1 MREVGEN
8 YETLLSQ
15 HLTKAQSGS
24 IGCPLFSTL
33 TGKVITDP
41 SRFDAKYWRQNLES
55 PVLFST
61 AVQAL
66 LKSDDCKS
74 PNRVF
79 IEIGPHGALSGPL
92 REIFNHNCGGGAPL
106 YLSTLDRKSNDSASQ
121 LLHTAGDC
129 FALGVEVDLLKI
141 NGPGNTLTDLPI
153 YPWDHSEKYWK
164 ESRIT
169 KDWKFR
175 QFPNHE
181 LLGSRMTG
189 STDLE
194 PTWRG
199 FLSLESIPWL
209 NDHFLQGELVFP
221 GAAYVCMAGEAVL
234 QLVPGAD
241 SFSIR
246 HIAFKAP
253 LVLKEFER
261 VEIITNLRPQRLNIL
276 ADSVWFEFSI
286 TAYDSQS
293 QRWVRHSQGQVRAGA
308 DSIPTP
314 KKISKLDRSV
324 PVAQWYN
331 ILDRWGLSYRGPFQ
345 GLTEVSTD
353 PTKQLAAATVKDARG
368 AHSSRY
374 LIHPAAIDSC
384 LQLFSVAATSGL
396 SYRFNQI
403 VIPAGIGELYIS
415 RGSDAMPVEAFSDS
429 KLSRT
434 AFGDA
439 IMMND
444 DGEVALSIS
453 RVVMAV
459 HEDSGDLRSDGN
471 RLAAE
476 IEWRPWLEM
485 VPSSTFFPADSPD
498 DAYAN
503 QLKALVQM
511 CYLYILETADRIG
524 NLSTD
529 SPALEHWKNW
539 MLRQSASTRDGAESC
554 CPDGSQWALLES
566 PARQKL
572 ISDLAATLDYEVG
585 GAAIAR
591 GLKLN
596 FDNCVDYMEG
606 KLSPLE
612 CLVDDGLLQDF
623 YATDRSFSFWGNF
636 LGLLGHQIPTMRVL
650 EIGGGTGAA
659 TSALLKALRTQDGVS
674 LFSIYTF
681 TDISPEFTAAA
692 QERFSGIDNIE
703 FKRLDIKE
711 DIEQQGFEPHSFD
724 LVIASNVIHAT
735 PSLKRS
741 LQRVHDL
748 IAPSGYFI
756 LHELDT
762 EHPLI
767 PSVFG
772 VFPDWWAGAEDGRSE
787 TPFVRPERWESE
799 LKSTGFTGIEAIV
812 HDTPAPY
819 HLCASMI
826 TRPLAQDLPKWD
838 ICLLTANCIPNWALE
853 VESEFKHRGFNVSW
867 TTLELQQAAPS
878 QPDILIISLLD
889 IDSPFFDR
897 MTEEDFA
904 LLQHFINASDE
915 RSLIWA
921 MPSTQI
927 SCADPKY
934 ALTNGFFRSLRH
946 ESQMDMSVFE
956 IDVFDTT
963 ASRALVQLC
972 SEIKETREASRQAPD
987 FEFALQAGTIYTP
1000 RVHWRTPS
1008 QVCRI
1013 PDQAKLPRKI
1023 QIETYGLLDSLKWV
1037 SHELDTLQDGHVE
1050 IEVHYTALNF
1060 KVCSRLFIFLSS
1072 FKDPT
1077 C

>member
-1 MREVGEN
+1 MREVGGK
-8 YETLLSQ
+8 YESLLSQ
-15 HLTKAQSGS
+15 NIADAEASS
-24 IGCPLFSTL
+24 IACPLFSTV
-33 TGKVITDP
+33 TGKAITD
-41 SRFDAKYWRQNLES
+41 SSVLDAKYWRQNLES

-61 AVQAL
+61 GVHAL
-66 LKSDDCKS
+66 LRSDDCKA
-74 PNRVF
+74 PNRIF

-92 REIFNHNCGGGAPL
+92 RDIFHHHSGGDAPV
-106 YLSTLDRKSNDSASQ
+106 YLSTLDRHSNDSPSQ
-121 LLHTAGDC
+121 LLHTAANC
-129 FALGVEVDLLKI
+129 FSLGINIDLLKI
-141 NGPGNTLTDLPI
+141 NGPGDTLTDLPI
-153 YPWDHSEKYWK
+153 YPWDHGEKYWK

-189 STDLE
+189 STDFE

-209 NDHFLQGELVFP
+209 NDHLLQGELVFP
-221 GAAYVCMAGEAVL
+221 GAAYVCMAGEAIQ
-234 QLVPGAD
+234 QLVPESE

-246 HIAFKAP
+246 QIVFKAP

-261 VEIITNLRPQRLNIL
+261 VEIITNLRPQRLNII

-286 TAYDSQS
+286 TAYDPQS
-293 QRWVRHSQGQVRAGA
+293 QRWVKHSQGQVRAGA
-308 DSIPTP
+308 DSIPTA

-345 GLTEVSTD
+345 GLTDVSAD
-353 PTKQLAAATVKDARG
+353 PTKQLAAATVKDDRE

-384 LQLFSVAATSGL
+384 LQLFSVAATAGL
-396 SYRFNQI
+396 SYRFNHI
-403 VIPAGIGELYIS
+403 VIPAAIGELYIS
-415 RGSDAMPVEAFSDS
+415 RGSDTMPVEVLGDS
-429 KLSRT
+429 RLSRT

-444 DGEVALSIS
+444 NGEVALSINKA
-453 RVVMAV
+453 VMAMQ
-459 HEDSGDLRSDGN
+459 EDAGDLRSDGN

-485 VPSSTFFPADSPD
+485 VPSSTLFPADTRD

-503 QLKALVQM
+503 QIKALVQM

-524 NLSTD
+524 SLSTEI
-529 SPALEHWKNW
+529 PALENWKNW
-539 MLRQSASTRDGAESC
+539 MVRQSISTRDGAESF
-554 CPDGSQWALLES
+554 CPDGPKWAPLGS
-566 PARQKL
+566 PARQQL
-572 ISDLAATLDYEVG
+572 INDLAATLDYEVG

-623 YATDRSFSFWGNF
+623 YAMDRSFSFWGNF

-659 TSALLKALRTQDGVS
+659 TSALLKALRTQDGAS
-674 LFSIYTF
+674 LFSRYIF

-692 QERFSGIDNIE
+692 QERFSGIDNVE
-703 FKRLDIKE
+703 FQRLDIKE

-741 LQRVHDL
+741 LQRVHEL

-772 VFPDWWAGAEDGRSE
+772 VFPDWWSGAEDGRPE
-787 TPFVRPERWESE
+787 TPFVRPERWQSE
-799 LKSTGFTGIEAIV
+799 LKSAGFTGIEAIV
-812 HDTPAPY
+812 HDTPPPY
-819 HLCASMI
+819 HLCATMI
-826 TRPLAQDLPKWD
+826 TRPLAQVLPQRE
-838 ICLLTANCIPNWALE
+838 ICLLTAKCIPKWAIE
-853 VESEFKHRGFNVSW
+853 IESEFKQRGFDVSW
-867 TTLELQQAAPS
+867 TTLEQQQEAPS
-878 QPDILIISLLD
+878 QPDIFIVSLLD
-889 IDSPFFDR
+889 IGRSFFDE
-897 MTEEDFA
+897 MTAETFA
-904 LLQHFINASDE
+904 LLQSFVNASDE
-915 RSLIWA
+915 RSLVWV

-927 SCADPKY
+927 SCPNPKY
-934 ALTNGFFRSLRH
+934 GLTNGFFRALRH

-956 IDVFDTT
+956 IDVFDQT
-963 ASRALVQLC
+963 ASGSLVQLC
-972 SEIKETREASRQAPD
+972 SEIQKSRTGSHQAPD
-987 FEFALQAGTIYTP
+987 FEFALQAGNVYTP

-1008 QVCRI
+1008 QVSRF

-1037 SHELDTLQDGHVE
+1037 PHELDTLQDGHVE

-1060 KVCSRLFIFLSS
+1060 KVCPLLSS
-1072 FKDPT
+1072 FYSSF